1 MQNGFTGTQTDSN
14 SQMNRMTNPLIV
26 QSDRSILMDVHAPL
40 ADECRNELIPF
51 AELERSPE
59 HLHTYRLTPLSLW
72 NSTSAGFTYQD
83 AINVL
88 RKYSRFDVPQSVE
101 VWIEET
107 AGRFGKLRMI
117 PAPDEIVEIEKKAGH
132 FADDVVVINPGTQS
146 EEKPEE
152 KKKKKNTGKEEFL
165 LLVAETKAIYKQID
179 ANVQL
184 RKFLTPCQVENAF
197 ILLLTDRG
205 TIKQKLIELGWPVKD
220 EVPLVD
226 GEPLEIN
233 LRQTTL
239 CGNPLNIRNYQIE
252 AAKSIVGDKGPGTGF
267 GTIVLPCGAG
277 KTIVGMTILSMLK
290 TSTLIITTNITSVH
304 QWIDELV
311 DKTDI
316 PRDMIAEYTGESK
329 TIKPITV
336 ATYQILTWRPDK
348 VGPYP
353 HFSIFRERP
362 WGLIIY
368 DEVHLLPA
376 PVFRV
381 VAELQAVRRVGLTA
395 TLVRE
400 DNCQGYVFSL
410 VGPKRYDV
418 PWKELEHTGWIAK
431 AECVEVRLDLSE
443 ERELEYA
450 VATAREKHR
459 LASENPVK
467 VKIVSEL
474 VEKFPED
481 KILVIGQ
488 YLNQLQEISELLKV
502 PIITGK
508 TPNSV
513 RDQIYSDFKSGKVRV
528 LVVSKVANF
537 AVDLPDASMA
547 IQISGT
553 FGSRQEEAQRLGR
566 ILRPKERT
574 SRFFTLITR
583 NTVEED
589 FGSNRQKFL
598 AEQGYTYRIIKY
610 ADASSFDQIQNETAI
625 CYDGDL

>member
-1 MQNGFTGTQTDSN
+1 
-14 SQMNRMTNPLIV
+14 MNYENPLIV
-26 QSDRSILMDVHAPL
+26 QGDRSILMDVHSSL
-40 ADECRNELIPF
+40 AEECRNSLIPF

-72 NSTSAGFTYQD
+72 NATSAGFTFED
-83 AINVL
+83 AIEVL
-88 RKYSRFDVPQSVE
+88 RKYSRYDVPQAVE

-107 AGRFGKLRMI
+107 ASRFGKIRILEVPESLKSNFFEPNMNLKTQKSELDTKVSG
-117 PAPDEIVEIEKKAGH
+117 PAEVTGLAK
-132 FADDVVVINPGTQS
+132 VNSQS
-146 EEKPEE
+146 EEINPNVVPKDEYLILKVESIPI
-152 KKKKKNTGKEEFL
+152 F
-165 LLVAETKAIYKQID
+165 KQIQSI
-179 ANVQL
+179 ASLKKYLFPINSEEI
-184 RKFLTPCQVENAF
+184 ENAF
-197 ILLLTDRG
+197 FFLLTDRG
-205 TIKQKLIELGWPVKD
+205 TIKQKLLEFGWPVKD
-220 EVPLVD
+220 EVQLIE
-226 GEPLEIN
+226 GEPLDIN
-233 LRQTTL
+233 LRTQTL
-239 CGNPLNIRNYQIE
+239 SGKEMVVRDYQVE
-252 AAKSIVGDKGPGTGF
+252 AAKSIVGNKGPGTGF

-277 KTIVGMTILSMLK
+277 KTIVGLQILSMLK
-290 TSTLIITTNITSVH
+290 TSTLIVTTNITSVH
-304 QWIDELV
+304 QWIEELV

-316 PRDMIAEYTGESK
+316 SRDMIAEYTGESK

-348 VGPYP
+348 EGPYP
-353 HFSIFRERP
+353 HFGLFRERP

-368 DEVHLLPA
+368 DEVHMLPA

-400 DNCQGYVFSL
+400 DGCQGYVFSL

-418 PWKELEHTGWIAK
+418 PWKELETTGWIAK

-443 ERELEYA
+443 EKELEYA
-450 VATAREKHR
+450 VAQAREKHR
-459 LASENPVK
+459 IASENPLKIQIVK
-467 VKIVSEL
+467 EL
-474 VEKFPED
+474 VNKFTED
-481 KILVIGQ
+481 KILIIGQ
-488 YLNQLQEISELLKV
+488 YLNQLNEIAKLLNV

-513 RDQIYSDFKSGKVRV
+513 RDQIYSDFKTGKIKV

-566 ILRPKERT
+566 ILRPKERI

-583 NTVEED
+583 GTVEEE

-598 AEQGYTYRIIKY
+598 AEQGYSYRIVKY
-610 ADASSFDQIQNETAI
+610 SDISSFAI
-625 CYDGDL
+625 FDKENNLLPDFQERN

>member
-152 KKKKKNTGKEEFL
+152 KKNTGKEEFL